1 MSLSS
6 TTARSS
12 FTGEGTTATYAYG
25 FRIFA
30 QTDLLVIVKKIS
42 TGAETT
48 LTITTDYTVTGVG
61 ETSGGNVVLVNAA
74 QAWLDGSGFLLAT
87 YTLSIIRDP
96 SLVQNTDIRN
106 QGTFYP
112 ETHEDAFDY
121 QMMAIQRHEDK
132 LDRSVKLPETIIAS
146 TFAAS
151 HFDPELPTDI
161 TLHPG
166 STIVVNA
173 AGDGFSMSAAYF
185 SLYIQ
190 SNAPAN
196 PAANALAFWFDQS
209 VDQMK
214 IWCVSSW
221 RIIC

>member
-1 MSLSS
+1 MALSS

-12 FTGEGTTATYAYG
+12 FTGAGTTATYAYG

-30 QTDLLVIVKKIS
+30 QTDLLVIVKEIA
-42 TGAETT
+42 TGDETT

-61 ETSGGNVVLVNAA
+61 ETSGGNVVLVDAS
-74 QAWLDGSGFLLAT
+74 QDWIDGSGFLT
-87 YTLSIIRDP
+87 DEYTLSIIRDP

-132 LDRSVKLPETIIAS
+132 LDRAVKLPETIIAS
-146 TFAAS
+146 T
-151 HFDPELPTDI
+151 FDPELPTDI

-190 SNAPAN
+190 STAPTN

-209 VDQMK
+209 IDQMK
-214 IWCVSSW
+214 IW
-221 RIIC
+221 